1 MNSFIALIVLAMSF
15 GSTFSEFG
23 STSGEAKAASSE
35 IKSASS
41 ETGSTPGNA
50 SVPTSDS
57 NNHPSSENAAPAE
70 VTLID
75 FSNTEP
81 AFWQILNDNVMGGV
95 SRSAMEM
102 HADGFAVFRGMVS
115 LRNNGGFASM
125 RTQARNPADLS
136 GFEGITVRVLGDG
149 KTYSLRLKTVK
160 NGRVTWYA
168 YESRFSTTPG
178 VWETH
183 TLPFS
188 DFRAVYRGSYL
199 RENPPL
205 NTDALIELGFM
216 IKDGQEGPFQLG
228 IRTVSVYW

>member
-1 MNSFIALIVLAMSF
+1 
-15 GSTFSEFG
+15 
-23 STSGEAKAASSE
+23 
-35 IKSASS
+35 
-41 ETGSTPGNA
+41 
-50 SVPTSDS
+50 
-57 NNHPSSENAAPAE
+57 
-70 VTLID
+70 
-75 FSNTEP
+75 
-81 AFWQILNDNVMGGV
+81 MGGV

-102 HADGFAVFRGMVS
+102 HADGFAVFRGTVS

-188 DFRAVYRGSYL
+188 DFRAVYRGSYV

-205 NTDALIELGFM
+205 NIDALIELGFM

-228 IRTVSVYW
+228 ISTVSVYR